1 MRKFGRV
8 RASGVRTG
16 NGNMRRRGFASGSRN
31 LRGNIRRS
39 TYTRASGFRSSS
51 GLRPRS
57 NRLHIAKA
65 GRMGR
70 GHMRVRS
77 SLRIL

>member
-1 MRKFGRV
+1 
-8 RASGVRTG
+8 
-16 NGNMRRRGFASGSRN
+16 MRRRGFASGSRN

-39 TYTRASGFRSSS
+39 TYTRASGFRPSS
-51 GLRPRS
+51 GLRSRS
-57 NRLHIAKA
+57 HKLRTARV
-65 GRMGR
+65 GRMGA